1 MISGPYYINLDHRE
15 DRKSQVVNEFQR
27 MGFTNFI
34 RVPAIYDQ
42 DGAAGCIKSH
52 ISTMRNDKVKTKATW
67 ICEDDIE
74 FRVDRRTLDEHV
86 LEFMDSDADI
96 LCLGNASRKHENFSE
111 RLMRSYDLQT
121 TSCYIVKAQFKPVL
135 ESFWESVLVSKK
147 TNNIHP
153 LLDEYNSLSVNKGDF
168 FAADQSWK
176 ILQQYYKFV
185 IPKTRCV
192 IQKSGYSDIERRVV
206 DYGI

>member
-27 MGFTNFI
+27 MGFSNFI
-34 RVPAIYDQ
+34 RVSAIYDQ
-42 DGAAGCIKSH
+42 DGAAGCMKSH

-67 ICEDDIE
+67 VCEDDIE
-74 FRVDRRTLDEHV
+74 FLVRRLALDEHV

-121 TSCYIVKAQFKPVL
+121 TSCYIVKAEFKTVL
-135 ESFWESVLVSKK
+135 EDFWESVIVSKK
-147 TNNIHP
+147 TNTQHP
-153 LLDEYNSLSVNKGDF
+153 LVKEYNLLNVNKGDF
-168 FAADQSWK
+168 YAADQCWK
-176 ILQQYYKFV
+176 ILQQKYKFV

-192 IQKSGYSDIERRVV
+192 LQKSGYSDIERSVV